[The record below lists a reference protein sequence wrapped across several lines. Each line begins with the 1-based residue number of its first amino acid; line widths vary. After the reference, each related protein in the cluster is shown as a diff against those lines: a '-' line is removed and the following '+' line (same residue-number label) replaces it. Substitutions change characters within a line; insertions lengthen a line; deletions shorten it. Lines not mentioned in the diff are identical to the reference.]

1 MHAAK
6 NMSSTQTVNP
16 GCQLPILVRLQ
27 LPTDHIEIRVCT
39 SPKRDRKK
47 TRQQSEE
54 IANQYKNCDLAN
66 PCIEHII
73 PQTTI
78 LPIDYLPIYRD
89 GLACSH
95 CQYVCRSERWI
106 KQHQR
111 EVHNIR
117 IGRGRRS
124 GPIGWSTTWCQ
135 CFFISAGQYY
145 FTVQN

>member
-1 MHAAK
+1 MDLFHYYL
-6 NMSSTQTVNP
+6 QYR
-16 GCQLPILVRLQ
+16 ILVCKSCQYAIQPNCIIAHLRSDQ
-27 LPTDHIEIRVCT
+27 HKLP
-39 SPKRDRKK
+39 
-47 TRQQSEE
+47 RQQSEE
-54 IANQYKNCDLAN
+54 IANQYKNYDLAD

>member
-1 MHAAK
+1 MDLFHYYL
-6 NMSSTQTVNP
+6 QYR
-16 GCQLPILVRLQ
+16 ILVCKSCQYAIQPNCIIAHLRSDQ
-27 LPTDHIEIRVCT
+27 HKLP
-39 SPKRDRKK
+39 
-47 TRQQSEE
+47 RQQSEE
-54 IANQYKNCDLAN
+54 IANQYKNYDLAD

-135 CFFISAGQYY
+135 CFFINAGQYY

>member
-1 MHAAK
+1 MDLFHYYL
-6 NMSSTQTVNP
+6 QYR
-16 GCQLPILVRLQ
+16 ILVCKSCQYAIQPNCIIAHLRSDQ
-27 LPTDHIEIRVCT
+27 HKLP
-39 SPKRDRKK
+39 
-47 TRQQSEE
+47 RQQSEE
-54 IANQYKNCDLAN
+54 IANQYKNYDLAD

-117 IGRGRRS
+117 IEEDGDLDLL
-124 GPIGWSTTWCQ
+124 
-135 CFFISAGQYY
+135 AGQLHGANASLL
-145 FTVQN
+145 VQVSITLRCKIRQL

>member
-1 MHAAK
+1 MDLFHYYL
-6 NMSSTQTVNP
+6 QYR
-16 GCQLPILVRLQ
+16 ILVCKSCQYAIQPNCIIAHLRSDQ
-27 LPTDHIEIRVCT
+27 HKLP
-39 SPKRDRKK
+39 
-47 TRQQSEE
+47 RQQSEE
-54 IANQYKNCDLAN
+54 IANQYKNYDLAD

-135 CFFISAGQYY
+135 CFFINAGQYY
-145 FTVQN
+145 FKVPK